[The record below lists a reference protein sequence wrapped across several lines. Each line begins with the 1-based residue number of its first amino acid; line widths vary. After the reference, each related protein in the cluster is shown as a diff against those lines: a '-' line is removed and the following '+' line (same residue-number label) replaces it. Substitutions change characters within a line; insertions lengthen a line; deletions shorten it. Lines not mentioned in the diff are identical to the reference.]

1 MHPPPIA
8 DAPRRA
14 WTRLT
19 HLALAAVLVAM
30 AAALPAWD
38 SDRMQRAAA
47 RLGPRASAAVRQLQP
62 LLQEWAAL
70 DERSRLARVNE
81 FYNRRI
87 VFRDDMAVW
96 GQEDYWASPLETLEK
111 GAGDCEDFAIA
122 KYFSLLAAGVP
133 PQRLRL
139 VYVQAQHG
147 GPLGPWVP
155 HMVLAWYAAPGAEPL
170 VLDSLITEIR
180 PASGR
185 PDLQP
190 VFSFNGEGLW
200 KGPVDQPAP
209 DVLARFGRWHEV
221 QAKARAE
228 GFL

>member
-1 MHPPPIA
+1 MPPPPA
-8 DAPRRA
+8 QTALRRVA
-14 WTRLT
+14 TRLVR
-19 HLALAAVLVAM
+19 LGLAAALAAL

-38 SDRMQRAAA
+38 SDRMQRAAT

-70 DERSRLARVNE
+70 DERARLAQVNE
-81 FYNRRI
+81 FYNRRV
-87 VFRDDMAVW
+87 VFRDDQAVW
-96 GQEDYWASPLETLEK
+96 GQVDYWASPLETLARGE
-111 GAGDCEDFAIA
+111 GDCEDFAIA
-122 KYFSLLAAGVP
+122 KYFSLLAAGTPVE
-133 PQRLRL
+133 RLRL
-139 VYVQAQHG
+139 VYVQAQVG
-147 GPLGPWVP
+147 GTLGPWQP

-170 VLDSLITEIR
+170 VLDSLITEVR
-180 PASGR
+180 PASRR

-200 KGPVDQPAP
+200 KGPADQPAP
-209 DVLARFGRWHEV
+209 DALARLGRWHEV

>member
-1 MHPPPIA
+1 M
-8 DAPRRA
+8 R
-14 WTRLT
+14 
-19 HLALAAVLVAM
+19 LALAAVLVAT

-139 VYVQAQHG
+139 VYVQAQQG

-185 PDLQP
+185 PDLKP

-209 DVLARFGRWHEV
+209 DALARFGRWHEV